1 MKLWKTKR
9 KNEIFQVLSGR
20 NNCFLIPSE
29 NGNMLIDTGLE
40 FAYASL
46 RKHIAHLH
54 LATGKID
61 YLILTHTHFDHCR
74 NARTIQEEYGS
85 QIVVGEKEADFVEEG
100 YTPIPKGTFPF
111 TKFLVDIGNMLGS
124 GRFSYKPFSAAIR
137 VGDHFNL
144 LDGDLKIDLIS
155 TPGHSTGS
163 ISIIVDDEIALVGDV
178 MLNMFGDSIFPPF
191 ADDVPEMIR
200 SWKKLLG
207 TSCRL
212 FLPGHRKE
220 ISRELLEQ
228 EFHKYTRKYHLFEK

>member
-29 NGNMLIDTGLE
+29 KGNMLIDTGLE
-40 FAYASL
+40 FAYSSL
-46 RKHIAHLH
+46 RKHIEALH
-54 LATGKID
+54 LASGKID

-74 NARTIQEEYGS
+74 NARTIQEDYGS
-85 QIVVGEKEADFVEEG
+85 QIVVGEKEADFVEKG
-100 YTPIPKGTFPF
+100 HTPIPKGTFPF
-111 TKFLVDIGNMLGS
+111 TKFLVGIGNKLGS
-124 GRFSYKPFSAAIR
+124 GWFSYQSFSADIR
-137 VGDHFNL
+137 VGDHLNL
-144 LDGDLKIDLIS
+144 MDGDLKIDLIS

-200 SWKKLLG
+200 SWELLLN

-220 ISRELLEQ
+220 ISRELLQQ
-228 EFHKYTRKYHLFEK
+228 EYQKYKQKYHIS

>member
-1 MKLWKTKR
+1 MKLWKTER
-9 KNEIFQVLSGR
+9 KNEIFPGAERQEQLL
-20 NNCFLIPSE
+20 LIPSE
-29 NGNMLIDTGLE
+29 KGNMLIDTGLE
-40 FAYASL
+40 FAYSSL
-46 RKHIAHLH
+46 RKDIEHLH

-74 NARTIQEEYGS
+74 NARAIQAEYGS

-100 YTPIPKGTFPF
+100 YTPIPKGTFTF
-111 TKFLVDIGNMLGS
+111 TKFLVHIGNKLGS
-124 GRFSYKPFSAAIR
+124 GWFSYEPFSADIR
-137 VGDHFNL
+137 VEDHFNL
-144 LDGDLKIDLIS
+144 MDGDLKIDLIS

-178 MLNMFGDSIFPPF
+178 MLNMFGDAIFPPF
-191 ADDVPEMIR
+191 ADDIPEMIC
-200 SWKKLLG
+200 SCEKLLN

-228 EFHKYTRKYHLFEK
+228 EFSKIRKEISFI